1 MQKTN
6 EDSTAHPPETPAGY
20 SVVFVPA
27 APRHLISTVR
37 GVMEYEDWCKARC
50 QDPALARRH
59 ARVCRAL
66 VGERQ
71 LVWVEA
77 KTVAERKEEIS
88 NG

>member
-6 EDSTAHPPETPAGY
+6 EDSTAHLPETPAGY

-37 GVMEYEDWCKARC
+37 GVMEYEDWCEARC
-50 QDPALARRH
+50 QDPALARRD
-59 ARVCRAL
+59 AKVKRAI

-77 KTVAERKEEIS
+77 KTVADKREVEA
-88 NG
+88 